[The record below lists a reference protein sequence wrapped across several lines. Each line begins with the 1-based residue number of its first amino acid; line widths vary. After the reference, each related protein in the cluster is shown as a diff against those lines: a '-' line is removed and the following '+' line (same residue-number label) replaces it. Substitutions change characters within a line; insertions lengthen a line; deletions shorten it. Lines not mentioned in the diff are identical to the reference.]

1 MDGLRIAIPNKGRM
15 SEDIFALLNQAGLNF
30 PTKGERTLSVKTQ
43 NGKYEIIFVRTKD
56 IPNFIHAG
64 VCDIGFTGQDIVNEC
79 GLSVDEILP
88 LDFGKCK
95 MIVAVK
101 DEETYKSVK
110 DLPNG
115 IKVATSF
122 PNVAKKYFEENGKN
136 VEIAKV
142 EGATEI
148 MPRMGLVD
156 AIVDITS
163 SGSTLKANKLRIIG
177 EIFNSSA
184 VIIGRPGIKK
194 ELPEEINA
202 FVRAIQSAIDARD
215 KKYLMAHIPKTA
227 LDEVKTFLPGLS
239 SPTVT
244 TLHGNDSAVV
254 IHVVVDKD
262 KVYESVDKLKTLG
275 ASGILIMT
283 VDQMIR

>member
-1 MDGLRIAIPNKGRM
+1 MNGLKIAIPNKGRM
-15 SEDIFALLNQAGLNF
+15 SEDIFELLKQAGLNF
-30 PTKGERTLSVKTQ
+30 PSKSERTLSVKTQ
-43 NGKYEIIFVRTKD
+43 NGLYEIIFVRTKD
-56 IPNFIHAG
+56 IPNFVHAG

-79 GLSVDEILP
+79 ELEVEDILSLN
-88 LDFGKCK
+88 FGKCT
-95 MIVAVK
+95 MVVAVK
-101 DEETYKSVK
+101 DEESYKTVA

-122 PNVAKKYFEENGKN
+122 PNVAQKYFAKFGKE

-184 VIIGRPGIKK
+184 VIIGRPNIQKEHPQEIK
-194 ELPEEINA
+194 A
-202 FVRAIQSAIDARD
+202 FTRAIESAIDARD
-215 KKYLMAHIPKTA
+215 KKYLMAHIPKNV
-227 LDEVKTFLPGLS
+227 LDDVKDFLPGLS

-244 TLHGNDSAVV
+244 TLYGNDNAVV

-262 KVYESVDKLKTLG
+262 KVYESVDKLKSLG

-283 VDQMIR
+283 VDQMIK

>member
-1 MDGLRIAIPNKGRM
+1 MNGLKIAIPNKGRM

-30 PTKGERTLSVKTQ
+30 PSKGERTLSVKTQ

-56 IPNFIHAG
+56 IPNFVHAG

-79 GLSVDEILP
+79 ELEVDEILP
-88 LDFGKCK
+88 LNFGKCT
-95 MIVAVK
+95 MVVAVK
-101 DEETYKSVK
+101 EEEPYNSVEE
-110 DLPNG
+110 LPNG
-115 IKVATSF
+115 LKVATSF
-122 PNVAKKYFEENGKN
+122 PNVAKKHFAQFGKKA
-136 VEIAKV
+136 EIAKV

-163 SGSTLKANKLRIIG
+163 SGSTLKANKLKIIG
-177 EIFNSSA
+177 EIFKSSA
-184 VIIGRPGIKK
+184 VIIGRPNIKN
-194 ELPEEINA
+194 ELPDEIEA
-202 FVRAIQSAIDARD
+202 FVRAIKS
-215 KKYLMAHIPKTA
+215 A
-227 LDEVKTFLPGLS
+227 LDKVKNFLPGLS

-244 TLHGNDSAVV
+244 TLYGNDNAVV

-262 KVYESVDKLKTLG
+262 KVYESVDKLKGLG

-283 VDQMIR
+283 VEQMVR

>member
-1 MDGLRIAIPNKGRM
+1 MNGLKIAIPNKGRM

-30 PTKGERTLSVKTQ
+30 PSKNERTLSVKTQ
-43 NGKYEIIFVRTKD
+43 NGMYEIIFVRTKD
-56 IPNFIHAG
+56 IPNFVHAG

-79 GLSVDEILP
+79 ELEVDDILA
-88 LDFGKCK
+88 LNFGKCK
-95 MIVAVK
+95 MVVAVK
-101 DEETYKSVK
+101 DEEEYQSVQ

-122 PNVAKKYFEENGKN
+122 PNVAKKYFAQFGKK
-136 VEIAKV
+136 VEVAKV

-184 VIIGRPGIKK
+184 VIIGRPNIKNECPK
-194 ELPEEINA
+194 EIEA
-202 FVRAIQSAIDARD
+202 FVRAITSAIDARD

-227 LDEVKTFLPGLS
+227 LDEVKSFLPGLS

-254 IHVVVDKD
+254 IHVVVDKN
-262 KVYESVDKLKTLG
+262 KVYESVDKLKELG

-283 VDQMIR
+283 VDQMIS

>member
-1 MDGLRIAIPNKGRM
+1 MDGLKIAIPNKGRM
-15 SEDIFALLNQAGLNF
+15 SEDIFALLKQAGLNF
-30 PTKGERTLSVKTQ
+30 PSKSERTLSVKTQ
-43 NGKYEIIFVRTKD
+43 NGLYEIIFVRTKD
-56 IPNFIHAG
+56 IPNFVHAG
-64 VCDIGFTGQDIVNEC
+64 VCDIGFTGQDIVNESE
-79 GLSVDEILP
+79 LDVEDILA
-88 LDFGKCK
+88 LDFGKCT
-95 MIVAVK
+95 MVVAVK
-101 DEETYKSVK
+101 DEENYKSIE

-122 PNVAKKYFEENGKN
+122 PNVAKKYFAKFGKN
-136 VEIAKV
+136 VEVAKV

-184 VIIGRPGIKK
+184 VIIGRPNLTK
-194 ELPEEINA
+194 EFPDEVKA

-215 KKYLMAHIPKTA
+215 KKYLMAHIPKNA
-227 LDEVKTFLPGLS
+227 LAEVKNFLPGLS

-244 TLHGNDSAVV
+244 TLYGNDEAVV
-254 IHVVVDKD
+254 VHVVVDKN

-283 VDQMIR
+283 VDQMIK

>member
-1 MDGLRIAIPNKGRM
+1 MNGLKIAIPNKGRM
-15 SEDIFALLNQAGLNF
+15 SDDIYALLKQAGLNF
-30 PTKGERTLSVKTQ
+30 SSKSERTLSVKTQ
-43 NGKYEIIFVRTKD
+43 NGMYEIIFVRTKD
-56 IPNFIHAG
+56 IPNFVHSG

-79 GLSVDEILP
+79 QLDVDEILA
-88 LDFGKCK
+88 LDFGKCT
-95 MIVAVK
+95 MVVAVK
-101 DEETYKSVK
+101 DEEEYKTVS

-122 PNVAKKYFEENGKN
+122 PNVAKKYFANYGKT

-156 AIVDITS
+156 AVVDITS

-184 VIIGRPGIKK
+184 VIIGRPNIKN
-194 ELPEEINA
+194 ECPQEIEA
-202 FVRAIQSAIDARD
+202 FVRAITSAIDARD
-215 KKYLMAHIPKTA
+215 KKYLMAHIPKNVLA
-227 LDEVKTFLPGLS
+227 DVQKFLPGLS

-244 TLHGNDSAVV
+244 TLYGNDEAVV
-254 IHVVVDKD
+254 IHVVVDKN
-262 KVYESVDKLKTLG
+262 KVYESVDKLKSLG

-283 VDQMIR
+283 VDQMIK

>member
-1 MDGLRIAIPNKGRM
+1 MNGLKIAIPNKGRM

-30 PTKGERTLSVKTQ
+30 PSKGERTLSVKTQ

-56 IPNFIHAG
+56 IPNFVHAG

-79 GLSVDEILP
+79 ELEVDEILP
-88 LDFGKCK
+88 LNFGKCT
-95 MIVAVK
+95 MVVAVK
-101 DEETYKSVK
+101 EEEPYNSVEE
-110 DLPNG
+110 LPNG
-115 IKVATSF
+115 LKVATSF
-122 PNVAKKYFEENGKN
+122 PNVAKKHFAQFGKKA
-136 VEIAKV
+136 EIAKV

-163 SGSTLKANKLRIIG
+163 SGSTLKANKLKIIG
-177 EIFNSSA
+177 EIFKSSA
-184 VIIGRPGIKK
+184 VIIGRPNIKN
-194 ELPEEINA
+194 ELPDEIEA
-202 FVRAIQSAIDARD
+202 FVRAIKSAIDARD

-227 LDEVKTFLPGLS
+227 LDKVKNFLPGLS

-244 TLHGNDSAVV
+244 TLYGNDNAVV

-262 KVYESVDKLKTLG
+262 KVYESVDKLKGLG

-283 VDQMIR
+283 VEQMVR

>member
-1 MDGLRIAIPNKGRM
+1 MNGLKIAIPNKGRM

-30 PTKGERTLSVKTQ
+30 PSKGERTLSVKTQ

-56 IPNFIHAG
+56 IPNFVHAG

-79 GLSVDEILP
+79 VLEVDEILP
-88 LDFGKCK
+88 LNFGKCT
-95 MIVAVK
+95 MVVAVK
-101 DEETYKSVK
+101 EEEPYNSVEE
-110 DLPNG
+110 LPNG
-115 IKVATSF
+115 LKVATSF
-122 PNVAKKYFEENGKN
+122 PNVAKKHFAQFGKKA
-136 VEIAKV
+136 EIAKV

-163 SGSTLKANKLRIIG
+163 SGSTLKANKLKIIG
-177 EIFNSSA
+177 EIFKSSA
-184 VIIGRPGIKK
+184 VIIGRPNIKN
-194 ELPEEINA
+194 ELPDEIEA
-202 FVRAIQSAIDARD
+202 FVRAIKSAIDARD

-227 LDEVKTFLPGLS
+227 LDKVKNFLPGLS

-244 TLHGNDSAVV
+244 TLYGNDNAVV

-262 KVYESVDKLKTLG
+262 KVYESVDKLKGLG

-283 VDQMIR
+283 VEQMVR

>member
-1 MDGLRIAIPNKGRM
+1 MDGLKIAIPNKGRM
-15 SEDIFALLNQAGLNF
+15 SEDIFSLLNQAGLNF
-30 PTKGERTLSVKTQ
+30 PKKDERTLSIKTQ

-56 IPNFIHAG
+56 IPNFVHSG

-79 GLSVDEILP
+79 ELEVEDILT
-88 LDFGKCK
+88 LDFGKCT

-101 DEETYKSVK
+101 DEENYKSIE
-110 DLPNG
+110 DLPDG

-122 PNVAKKYFEENGKN
+122 PNVAKKYFAQFGKK

-142 EGATEI
+142 QGATEI

-163 SGSTLKANKLRIIG
+163 SGSTLRANKLRIIG
-177 EIFNSSA
+177 EIFKSSA
-184 VIIGRPGIKK
+184 VIIGRPNIKN
-194 ELPEEINA
+194 ELPTEIEA
-202 FVRAIQSAIDARD
+202 LIRAITSAIDARD
-215 KKYLMAHIPKTA
+215 KKYLMAHIPKNA
-227 LDEVKTFLPGLS
+227 LSQVKEFLPGLS

-244 TLHGNDSAVV
+244 TLYGNDDAVV

-262 KVYESVDKLKTLG
+262 KIYESIDKLKSLG

-283 VDQMIR
+283 VDQMIK

>member
-1 MDGLRIAIPNKGRM
+1 MNGLKIAIPNKGRM
-15 SEDIFALLNQAGLNF
+15 SEDIFELLKQAGLNF
-30 PTKGERTLSVKTQ
+30 PSKSERTLSVKTQ
-43 NGKYEIIFVRTKD
+43 NGLYEIIFVRTKD
-56 IPNFIHAG
+56 IPNFVHAG

-79 GLSVDEILP
+79 ELNVEDILA
-88 LDFGKCK
+88 LDFGKCT
-95 MIVAVK
+95 MVVAVK
-101 DEETYKSVK
+101 DEENYKSVA

-122 PNVAKKYFEENGKN
+122 PNVAKKYFAKFGKE

-163 SGSTLKANKLRIIG
+163 SGSTLRANKLRIIG
-177 EIFNSSA
+177 EIFDSSA
-184 VIIGRPGIKK
+184 VIIGRPNLKK
-194 ELPEEINA
+194 ECPAEIEA
-202 FVRAIQSAIDARD
+202 LVRAIKSAIDARD
-215 KKYLMAHIPKTA
+215 KKYLMAHIPKSA
-227 LDEVKTFLPGLS
+227 LAEVKNFLPGLS

-244 TLHGNDSAVV
+244 TLYGNDDAVV

-262 KVYESVDKLKTLG
+262 KVYESIDKLKGLG

>member
-1 MDGLRIAIPNKGRM
+1 MNGLKIAIPNKGRM

-30 PTKGERTLSVKTQ
+30 PSKNERTLSVKTQ
-43 NGKYEIIFVRTKD
+43 NGMYEIIFVRTKD
-56 IPNFIHAG
+56 IPNFVHAG

-79 GLSVDEILP
+79 ELEVDDILA
-88 LDFGKCK
+88 LNFGKCK
-95 MIVAVK
+95 MVVAVK
-101 DEETYKSVK
+101 DEEEYQSVQ

-122 PNVAKKYFEENGKN
+122 PNVAKKYFAQFGKK
-136 VEIAKV
+136 VEVAKV

-184 VIIGRPGIKK
+184 VIIGRPNIKNESPK
-194 ELPEEINA
+194 EIEA
-202 FVRAIQSAIDARD
+202 FVRAITSAIDARD

-227 LDEVKTFLPGLS
+227 LDEVKSFLPGLS

-254 IHVVVDKD
+254 IHVVVDKN
-262 KVYESVDKLKTLG
+262 KVYESVDKLKELG

-283 VDQMIR
+283 VDQMIS

>member
-1 MDGLRIAIPNKGRM
+1 MNGLKIAIPNKGRM

-30 PTKGERTLSVKTQ
+30 PTKGERNLSVKTQ

-56 IPNFIHAG
+56 IPNFVHAG

-79 GLSVDEILP
+79 QLEVDNILP
-88 LDFGKCK
+88 LDFGKCT
-95 MIVAVK
+95 MVVAVK
-101 DEETYKSVK
+101 EEEKYDNIK

-115 IKVATSF
+115 IKIATSF
-122 PNVAKKYFEENGKN
+122 PNVAKKYFNEHGKK

-163 SGSTLKANKLRIIG
+163 SGSTLKANKLKIIDK
-177 EIFNSSA
+177 IFDSNA
-184 VIIGRPGIKK
+184 VIIGRPGITK
-194 ELPEEINA
+194 EIPEEIEA
-202 FVRAIQSAIDARD
+202 LVRAIKSAIDARD

-244 TLHGNDSAVV
+244 TLHGNDKAVV

-262 KVYESVDKLKTLG
+262 KVYESIDKLKGLG

>member
-1 MDGLRIAIPNKGRM
+1 MDGLKIAIPNKGRM
-15 SEDIFALLNQAGLNF
+15 SEDIFALLKQAGLNF
-30 PTKGERTLSVKTQ
+30 PSKSERTLSVKTQ
-43 NGKYEIIFVRTKD
+43 NGLYEIIFVRTKD
-56 IPNFIHAG
+56 IPNFVHAG
-64 VCDIGFTGQDIVNEC
+64 VCDIGFTGQDIVNEAE
-79 GLSVDEILP
+79 LAVEDILA
-88 LDFGKCK
+88 LDFGKCT
-95 MIVAVK
+95 MVVAVK
-101 DEETYKSVK
+101 DEEKYKTVA
-110 DLPNG
+110 DLPDG

-122 PNVAKKYFEENGKN
+122 PNVAKKYFAKYGKN

-184 VIIGRPGIKK
+184 VIIGRPNLTNEFPDEVK
-194 ELPEEINA
+194 A

-215 KKYLMAHIPKTA
+215 KKYLMAHIPKNA
-227 LDEVKTFLPGLS
+227 LEEVRNFLPGLS

-244 TLHGNDSAVV
+244 TLYGNDEAVV
-254 IHVVVDKD
+254 VHVVVDKD
-262 KVYESVDKLKTLG
+262 KVYESIDKLKYLG

-283 VDQMIR
+283 VDQMIK

>member
-1 MDGLRIAIPNKGRM
+1 MDGLKIAIPNKGRM
-15 SEDIFALLNQAGLNF
+15 SEDIFALLKQAGLNF
-30 PTKGERTLSVKTQ
+30 PSKGERTLSVKTQ
-43 NGKYEIIFVRTKD
+43 NGLYEIIFVRTKD
-56 IPNFIHAG
+56 IPNFVHAG
-64 VCDIGFTGQDIVNEC
+64 VCDIGFTGQDIVNESE
-79 GLSVDEILP
+79 LDVEDILA
-88 LDFGKCK
+88 LDFGKCT
-95 MIVAVK
+95 MVVAVK
-101 DEETYKSVK
+101 DEETYKTIE

-122 PNVAKKYFEENGKN
+122 PNVAKKYFAKFGKN

-184 VIIGRPGIKK
+184 VIIGRPNLTK
-194 ELPEEINA
+194 ELPDEVKA
-202 FVRAIQSAIDARD
+202 FVRAIKSAIDARD
-215 KKYLMAHIPKTA
+215 KKYLMAHIPKNA
-227 LDEVKTFLPGLS
+227 LEKVKEFLPGLS

-244 TLHGNDSAVV
+244 TLYGNDDAVV
-254 IHVVVDKD
+254 VHVVVDKD
-262 KVYESVDKLKTLG
+262 KVYESIDKLKTLG

-283 VDQMIR
+283 VDQMIK

>member
-1 MDGLRIAIPNKGRM
+1 MNGLKIAIPNKGRM

-30 PTKGERTLSVKTQ
+30 PSKGERTLSVKTQ

-56 IPNFIHAG
+56 IPNFVHAG

-79 GLSVDEILP
+79 QLEVDDILP
-88 LDFGKCK
+88 LDFGKCT
-95 MIVAVK
+95 MVVAVK
-101 DEETYKSVK
+101 EEENYDSVK
-110 DLPNG
+110 DLPDG

-122 PNVAKKYFEENGKN
+122 PNVAKKYFAEYGKN
-136 VEIAKV
+136 VEVAKV

-163 SGSTLKANKLRIIG
+163 SGSTLKANKLKIIG
-177 EIFNSSA
+177 RIFDSSA

-194 ELPEEINA
+194 ELPDEIEA
-202 FVRAIQSAIDARD
+202 LVRAIKSAIDARD

-244 TLHGNDSAVV
+244 TLHGNDKAVV

-262 KVYESVDKLKTLG
+262 KVYESIDKLKSLG

>member
-1 MDGLRIAIPNKGRM
+1 MNGLKIAIPNKGRM
-15 SEDIFALLNQAGLNF
+15 SEDIFALLSQAGLNF
-30 PTKGERTLSVKTQ
+30 PSRSERTLSVKTQ
-43 NGKYEIIFVRTKD
+43 NGLYEIIFVRTKD
-56 IPNFIHAG
+56 IPNFVHAG

-79 GLSVDEILP
+79 ELDVEDILA
-88 LDFGKCK
+88 LDFGKCT
-95 MIVAVK
+95 MVVAVK
-101 DEETYKSVK
+101 DEEVYKSVD

-122 PNVAKKYFEENGKN
+122 PNVARKYFAQHGKD

-184 VIIGRPGIKK
+184 VIIGRPNLSK
-194 ELPEEINA
+194 ECPDEIEA
-202 FVRAIQSAIDARD
+202 LIRAIKSAIDARD
-215 KKYLMAHIPKTA
+215 KKYLMAHIPKKA
-227 LDEVKTFLPGLS
+227 LDEVKNFLPGLS

-244 TLHGNDSAVV
+244 TLYGNDQAVV

-262 KVYESVDKLKTLG
+262 KVYESVDKLKGLG